1 VPDTSTV
8 SLSDGAVKMRVTML
22 YADLA
27 DSTEL
32 ASTQDA
38 RAVARI
44 YKSFLACCSR
54 LIGENGGQIRSFDGD
69 RVMGVFVGSTKN
81 TSAAKCALQINYV
94 FTQIIKPKRGPS
106 TRGWQTKKDI

>member
-1 VPDTSTV
+1 MAYDYPGLVDSILATPWVVRDGLQVPDTSTV

-54 LIGENGGQIRSFDGD
+54 LIGKTAGRLEA
-69 RVMGVFVGSTKN
+69 STA
-81 TSAAKCALQINYV
+81 TA
-94 FTQIIKPKRGPS
+94 
-106 TRGWQTKKDI
+106 